1 MALMASSVDKMA
13 EKIISEF
20 GDIAVE
26 ISISR
31 GRETKR
37 EQHHHHNK
45 SKYTRNKKDQKD
57 IT

>member
-45 SKYTRNKKDQKD
+45 SKYTRNKKD
-57 IT
+57 